1 LPSTIEPIHQELK
14 DQGLTILAVNMG
26 ESRAVVAK
34 WVRDKGVATSVLLDS
49 DRAVTRAYGVTG
61 TPTVY
66 LVSRAGQMVG
76 KAFGQR
82 SWTSDAGRALLAA
95 LLAQPTQ

>member
-1 LPSTIEPIHQELK
+1 MPSTIEQVHREFK
-14 DQGLTILAVNMG
+14 DRGLTILALHIKG
-26 ESRAVVAK
+26 TREVVAT
-34 WVRDKGVATSVLLDS
+34 WVRDNRVTTSVLLDL
-49 DRAVTRAYGVTG
+49 DGAVTRAYGVTG

-66 LVSRAGQMVG
+66 LVSREGQMVG

-95 LLAQPTQ
+95 LLAQPSQ

>member
-1 LPSTIEPIHQELK
+1 LPSTIELIHQEFK

-34 WVRDKGVATSVLLDS
+34 WVRDNEVTTSVLFDS
-49 DRAVTRAYGVTG
+49 DRAVTRVYGVTW

-66 LVSRAGQMVG
+66 LVSRASQMVG

-95 LLAQPTQ
+95 LLAKPSP

>member
-1 LPSTIEPIHQELK
+1 LPSPIEQVHQEFK
-14 DQGLTILAVNMG
+14 DQGLTILAVNIR

-34 WVRDKGVATSVLLDS
+34 WVRDNGVTTSVLLDP
-49 DRAVTRAYGVTG
+49 DGAVTRAYGVTW

-66 LVSRAGQMVG
+66 LVSRTGQMVG

-95 LLAQPTQ
+95 LLAQPSQ

>member
-1 LPSTIEPIHQELK
+1 MPSTIEQVHQEFK
-14 DQGLTILAVNMG
+14 DQGLTILAVDMG
-26 ESRAVVAK
+26 ESRAVVAE
-34 WVRDKGVATSVLLDS
+34 WVRHHGVTTSVLLDS
-49 DRAVTRAYGVTG
+49 DRAVTRAYRVTG

-66 LVSRAGQMVG
+66 LVSRAGQLIG

-82 SWTSDAGRALLAA
+82 SWTSQAGRALLAA

>member
-1 LPSTIEPIHQELK
+1 MPSTIELIHQELK

-26 ESRAVVAK
+26 ETRAVVAK

-82 SWTSDAGRALLAA
+82 SWTSAAGRALLAA
-95 LLAQPTQ
+95 LLAQPSQ

>member
-1 LPSTIEPIHQELK
+1 LPSTIELIHQEFK

-26 ESRAVVAK
+26 ESRAVVAE
-34 WVRDKGVATSVLLDS
+34 WVRDKRVSTSILLDS
-49 DRAVTRAYGVTG
+49 DKAVARTYGVTW

-66 LVSRAGQMVG
+66 LISRAGQMVG

-95 LLAQPTQ
+95 LLAQPTP

>member
-1 LPSTIEPIHQELK
+1 MQEFK
-14 DQGLTILAVNMG
+14 DQGLTILAVNIR
-26 ESRAVVAK
+26 ENRKVVAK
-34 WVRDKGVATSVLLDS
+34 WVGDNGVTTSALIDP
-49 DRAVTRAYGVTG
+49 DGAVTHAYGVTG

-66 LVSRAGQMVG
+66 LVSRAGLMVG

-95 LLAQPTQ
+95 LLAQSTQ